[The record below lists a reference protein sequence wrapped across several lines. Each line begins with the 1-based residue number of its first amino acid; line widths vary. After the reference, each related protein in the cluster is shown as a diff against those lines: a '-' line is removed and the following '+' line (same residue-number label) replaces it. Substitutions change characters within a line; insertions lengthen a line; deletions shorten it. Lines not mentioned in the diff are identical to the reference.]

1 MFDTV
6 LIANRGEI
14 AVRAIRTL
22 KRLGIRSVAVYSDAD
37 RNAAHVREAD
47 AAVALG
53 GESRRQLSAHGP
65 VVGGRPR
72 TGRAG
77 HLPRLWLPVR
87 KRRIRRGLRSRRHRL
102 RRTHAHADP
111 RVRPEAP
118 FARAGG
124 AGRRAHDAGH
134 RAAVQPGRGAGA
146 GRAHR
151 LSGHAQEHGGRR
163 RHRPVALRQRGRA
176 DGGLRQRAAHGR
188 AFLPRRRRLHRALR
202 GQRAPRRGADLRR
215 WPGPRAGAGR
225 ARLLGAAAQP
235 EGDRGDAGPEPAA
248 RHPRRLARS
257 GGAAGRV
264 GRLPL
269 GRHGGVHLRSGP
281 RQLLFPGGQH
291 AAAGRASGHRGGD
304 GPGPGR
310 VHAAR
315 GGGRTAGPASHV
327 ARARARPSR
336 CGCTPRIRCASSSLR
351 RAC

>member
-53 GESRRQLSAHGP
+53 GEKAADSYLRMDLLLAPPANRARRPSTPAM
-65 VVGGRPR
+65 
-72 TGRAG
+72 AS
-77 HLPRLWLPVR
+77 VR

-327 ARARARPSR
+327 RRAARPSR